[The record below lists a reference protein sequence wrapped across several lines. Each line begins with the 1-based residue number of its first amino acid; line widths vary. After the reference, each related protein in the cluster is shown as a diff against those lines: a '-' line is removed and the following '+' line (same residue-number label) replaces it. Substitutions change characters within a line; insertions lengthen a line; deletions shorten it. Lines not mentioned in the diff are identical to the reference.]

1 MTANNVTLPIKM
13 YYNHTTTQVNC
24 SIKNIVY
31 ELSRPNNSPW
41 KCIAICMMFNKPK
54 TQHTSNLWLSDT
66 VGLLRQLTTG
76 LPVLAAR
83 RIKTKK

>member
-31 ELSRPNNSPW
+31 ELSRPNNSP
-41 KCIAICMMFNKPK
+41 
-54 TQHTSNLWLSDT
+54 
-66 VGLLRQLTTG
+66 
-76 LPVLAAR
+76 
-83 RIKTKK
+83 